1 MGFFRTIFLLV
12 FVYYLIRFINR
23 YVVPMFRSRGKDTTA
38 GPGPR
43 KRAKNEPKFKDPGG
57 EYIEFEEIKED

>member
-23 YVVPMFRSRGKDTTA
+23 YVVPMFRSRGKDATA
-38 GPGPR
+38 GSGPR
-43 KRAKNEPKFKDPGG
+43 NRAKNEPKFKDPGG
-57 EYIEFEEIKED
+57 EYIEFEEIKGD